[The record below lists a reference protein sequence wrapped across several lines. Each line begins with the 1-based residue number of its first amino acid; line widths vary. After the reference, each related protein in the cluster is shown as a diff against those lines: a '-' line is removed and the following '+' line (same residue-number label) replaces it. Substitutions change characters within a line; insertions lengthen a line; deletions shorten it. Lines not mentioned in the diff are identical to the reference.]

1 MSHSL
6 LTALKPSYFF
16 APKNLMRRLW
26 AKFSPQAAPRQNVRL
41 PWGAELEVDIHDTIG
56 GAIYRQGIFDIG
68 VSECAWRLLRPSDQV
83 VDAGAN
89 IGYMTSVFAAKI
101 GSGGNV
107 HSFEPHP
114 VIREKLAAN
123 VARFGKNFAAVT
135 IHGVALG
142 DADGTAD
149 LVEADAFTTN
159 QGTAFLADD
168 NTPGNVKRHQV
179 AVKRLDE
186 IFPTEKFGLIKIDV
200 EGHEAKLIKGAE
212 NIFKTRRARNVIYE
226 DHTLGQSG
234 LPEMFSQQGYSVF
247 AVGHNFWGLQLTDY
261 RKKIVLDTTWESPSY
276 LATIDPES
284 VQRDLGPGW
293 KILKGL

>member
-6 LTALKPSYFF
+6 FTAPKPSYFF
-16 APKNLMRRLW
+16 APKNLVRRLW
-26 AKFSPQAAPRQNVRL
+26 MKFSPPALPLQLVRL
-41 PWGAELEVDIHDTIG
+41 PWGAQIEVDINDTIG
-56 GAIYRQGIFDIG
+56 GAIFRQGIFDIG
-68 VSECAWRLLRPSDQV
+68 VSECAWRLIRPGDQV

-89 IGYMTSVFAAKI
+89 IGYMTGVFAAKA
-101 GSGGNV
+101 GSSGKV
-107 HSFEPHP
+107 HAFEPHP
-114 VIREKLAAN
+114 GIRKKLEAN
-123 VARFGKNFAAVT
+123 VARFGKNFAPVT
-135 IHGVALG
+135 IHGVALS
-142 DADGTAD
+142 DADGSAE
-149 LVEADAFTTN
+149 LVEANAFITN
-159 QGTAFLADD
+159 QGTAFLADEK
-168 NTPGNVKRHQV
+168 TPGNVKRHQV
-179 AVKRLDE
+179 AVTRLDK
-186 IFPTEKFGLIKIDV
+186 IFSEENFGLIKIDV
-200 EGHEAKLIKGAE
+200 EGHEAKLIRGAE

-234 LPEMFSQQGYSVF
+234 LPEMFSQHGYSVF